1 MSRLKTIG
9 SSAVTRLAKSDV
21 TQIAG
26 QRMLIRRRQWDEGMF
41 DPGGKDLLGVGAA
54 GGVLAARRP
63 HVFCWARLLLG
74 AVVRGG
80 RGGGVAERVIFADAV
95 IEDRLVMAALG
106 RHF

>member
-41 DPGGKDLLGVGAA
+41 DPGGKDLLWGVSRGSRNAI
-54 GGVLAARRP
+54 LNRRQ
-63 HVFCWARLLLG
+63 G
-74 AVVRGG
+74 
-80 RGGGVAERVIFADAV
+80 
-95 IEDRLVMAALG
+95 
-106 RHF
+106 